1 MNATRT
7 ATPLI
12 AIAGNPN
19 VGKTS
24 VFNRLT
30 GQDLKVSNYPGVTVE
45 RHEGR
50 TRLTGAGTVSVLD
63 IPGTYSLSGRSAEE
77 QIAIQAIA
85 GIGGQPSPDLIV
97 VTADAT
103 QLSRNLYLV
112 LQILEFGV
120 PTVVALT
127 MADVLE
133 RRGQHVEV
141 GALERVLGIPVVP
154 VIGHKGT
161 GIAEL
166 RTAID
171 AVLSDPAKGRPGWR
185 WQPEH
190 PMLLED
196 IDQVGASI
204 PSDWAGN
211 DQKRR
216 WALGLWALLSLDEED
231 ELLDVPASLRAAVDA
246 RRSLAEEQGR
256 EIEAEVIRGR
266 YEWIDRHA
274 AGAVVSNAPE
284 KMSRTERL
292 DALLLHPVLGFGLFL
307 LAMGVLFQSLFSWAD
322 PAIGAVEIF
331 FGTIA
336 GLIES
341 TMPAS
346 LLRDFL
352 IDGVIAGVGSVV
364 VFLPQILLLFF
375 LIGLMEDTGYMAR
388 VAFLMDR
395 VMRRI
400 GLHGRAFVP
409 MLSGFAC
416 AVPAIMA
423 TRTMER
429 RRDRMVTMMAIPLM
443 TCSARLPV
451 YTLLI
456 AALFPPTKVIG
467 FVPVQ
472 GLLMVAMYVFS
483 TLIALLAAGVLGRF
497 VFKGVHVP
505 LILELPP
512 YRVPHWSSVF
522 RLMWNRG
529 SVFLT
534 EAGRVIL
541 VCTMILWVLLTFP
554 RDPRLDTDYDALRT
568 AAVAEA
574 GLSVDPLQEDFDFS
588 SLEASHPDL
597 AAALA
602 ELDAQEGNDV
612 FLRSYGARL
621 GQVIEPV
628 IEPLG
633 FDWKIGIG
641 LIGAFAAREVFI
653 STLGV
658 VYGIGEDVDEESSTL
673 REKIRAE
680 THRDGRPV
688 YTPLVALS
696 LMVFIA
702 LSCQCMSTLAA
713 VYRETRG
720 LRWPAFLFA
729 YMTALAWIASLV
741 VFQGGRALGL
751 A

>member
-1 MNATRT
+1 MNPTRT
-7 ATPLI
+7 ATPLL

-24 VFNRLT
+24 IFNRLT

-45 RHEGR
+45 RQEGR
-50 TRLTGAGTVSVLD
+50 MKLPGAGTVPVLD

-85 GIGGQPSPDLIV
+85 GIGEHPSPDLIV
-97 VTADAT
+97 LVVDAT

-112 LQILEFGV
+112 LQVLELGV
-120 PTVVALT
+120 PAVVALT
-127 MADVLE
+127 MTDALARRQQRLDVPELQ
-133 RRGQHVEV
+133 RI
-141 GALERVLGIPVVP
+141 LGVPVVP
-154 VIGHKGT
+154 VVGHKGT
-161 GIAEL
+161 GIDDL
-166 RTAID
+166 RAAID
-171 AVLSDPAKGRPGWR
+171 GVLANPDSGRPGWR
-185 WQPEH
+185 WHPEH

-196 IDQVGASI
+196 IDQVAACI
-204 PSDWAGN
+204 PSAWAGELPE
-211 DQKRR
+211 RR
-216 WALGLWALLSLDEED
+216 WALGLWALLSLDDDD
-231 ELLDVPASLRAAVDA
+231 ELHDVPRALRDVVRA
-246 RRSLAEEQGR
+246 RRELADQQGR

-266 YEWIDRHA
+266 YEWIDAQA
-274 AGAVVSNAPE
+274 ASAVISTAPRTV
-284 KMSRTERL
+284 SRTERL
-292 DALLLHPVLGFGLFL
+292 DSVLLHPAFGFVIFL
-307 LAMGVLFQSLFSWAD
+307 LAMGALFQSLFSWAD
-322 PAIGAVEIF
+322 PAIGAVEWV
-331 FGTIA
+331 FGLLA
-336 GLIES
+336 GLIEAS
-341 TMPAS
+341 MPAS

-352 IDGVIAGVGSVV
+352 VNGVIAGVGSVV

-395 VMRRI
+395 VMRKL

-456 AALFPPTKVIG
+456 AALFPPTRVLG
-467 FVPVQ
+467 FLPVQ

-483 TLIALLAAGVLGRF
+483 TVVALLAAGILGRTL
-497 VFKGVHVP
+497 FKGVEVP
-505 LILELPP
+505 LLLELPP

-529 SVFLT
+529 ALFLT

-541 VCTMILWVLLTFP
+541 VCTIALWVLLTFP
-554 RDPRLDTDYDALRT
+554 RNPQPAADAET
-568 AAVAEA
+568 PIATNVEQVENDAF
-574 GLSVDPLQEDFDFS
+574 LQ
-588 SLEASHPDL
+588 
-597 AAALA
+597 
-602 ELDAQEGNDV
+602 
-612 FLRSYGARL
+612 SYGARL
-621 GQVIEPV
+621 GHFIEPA

-658 VYGIGEDVDEESSTL
+658 VYGVGEDVDEGSTTL
-673 REKIRAE
+673 REKIRTE
-680 THRDGRPV
+680 THRDGRLV
-688 YTPLVALS
+688 YTPLVGLS

-713 VYRETRG
+713 VYRETKG

-729 YMTALAWIASLV
+729 YMTTLAWLASLIV
-741 VFQGGRALGL
+741 YQGGRALGF

>member
-1 MNATRT
+1 MNPTRT
-7 ATPLI
+7 ASPLL

-24 VFNRLT
+24 IFNRLT
-30 GQDLKVSNYPGVTVE
+30 GQDLKVTNYPGVTVE
-45 RHEGR
+45 RQEGR
-50 TRLTGAGTVSVLD
+50 MKLAGAGVVSVLD

-85 GIGGQPSPDLIV
+85 GIGEYSPPDLILLV
-97 VTADAT
+97 VDAT

-112 LQILEFGV
+112 LQVLELGV
-120 PTVVALT
+120 PAVAALTMVDSLGRRQQRVDVVAL
-127 MADVLE
+127 E
-133 RRGQHVEV
+133 EI
-141 GALERVLGIPVVP
+141 LGIPVVP
-154 VIGHKGT
+154 VVGHKGT
-161 GIAEL
+161 GIDDL
-166 RTAID
+166 RAAID
-171 AVLSDPAKGRPGWR
+171 RVIADPSVGTPGWR
-185 WQPEH
+185 WRPEH

-196 IDQVGASI
+196 IDQVAARI
-204 PSDWAGN
+204 PSTWCNGS
-211 DQKRR
+211 QERR
-216 WALGLWALLSLDEED
+216 WALGLWALLSLEDDD
-231 ELLDVPASLRAAVDA
+231 ELQNVSADLRAAVTV
-246 RRSLAEEQGR
+246 RRQLAEEQGR

-266 YEWIDRHA
+266 YEWIDSEA
-274 AGAVVSNAPE
+274 ARAVISTAERTV
-284 KMSRTERL
+284 SRTERI
-292 DALLLHPVLGFGLFL
+292 DSVLLHPALGFVIFLVTMGLI
-307 LAMGVLFQSLFSWAD
+307 FQSLFSWAD
-322 PAIGAVEIF
+322 PAIGAVETV
-331 FGTIA
+331 FGLLA
-336 GLIES
+336 GAIES
-341 TMPAS
+341 VMPDT

-352 IDGVIAGVGSVV
+352 VNGVIAGVGSVV

-395 VMRRI
+395 VMRRL

-456 AALFPPTKVIG
+456 AALFPPTRVLG
-467 FVPVQ
+467 VLPVQ
-472 GLLMVAMYVFS
+472 GLLMVMMYVFS
-483 TLIALLAAGVLGRF
+483 TLVALIAAGVMGRF
-497 VFKGVHVP
+497 LFKGVEVP
-505 LILELPP
+505 LLLELPP
-512 YRVPHWSSVF
+512 YRVPHWKSVF

-529 SVFLT
+529 AVFLN

-541 VCTMILWVLLTFP
+541 VCTIVLWVLLSFP
-554 RDPRLDTDYDALRT
+554 RTPAPDSVPSAPDGAH
-568 AAVAEA
+568 VAQ
-574 GLSVDPLQEDFDFS
+574 VDSEVLLQ
-588 SLEASHPDL
+588 
-597 AAALA
+597 
-602 ELDAQEGNDV
+602 
-612 FLRSYGARL
+612 SYGARL
-621 GQVIEPV
+621 GHFIEPV

-658 VYGIGEDVDEESSTL
+658 VYGVGEDVDEESTTL

-680 THRDGRPV
+680 THRDGRLV
-688 YTPLVALS
+688 YTPLVGLS

-713 VYRETRG
+713 VYRETNG
-720 LRWPAFLFA
+720 LRWPAFLFV
-729 YMTALAWIASLV
+729 YMTTLAWLASLIV
-741 VFQGGRALGL
+741 YQSGKALGF